1 MHFGKKIL
9 GLPRGRD
16 CGGGKGVEIQLG
28 DDARNNQPG
37 KTWGPEIPWDI
48 FSRVFNILFKS
59 QIFKNET
66 MVYTLKK

>member
-1 MHFGKKIL
+1 M
-9 GLPRGRD
+9 
-16 CGGGKGVEIQLG
+16 EIQLG
-28 DDARNNQPG
+28 DDAGNNQPG